1 MLSPRNPNHKGW
13 ISTETLNKIEETKD
27 KKVAAEQELQKL
39 LKAQEEYKEVNRSV
53 KRSLK
58 ADKHNYLESL
68 TAEAEEAAY
77 HGNMR
82 DLYATIKNLLGKNS
96 KPERPVKDKD
106 GQSISDLEG
115 QKRRWVEHF
124 EELHNRP
131 APLGPSRHTAS
142 KQRFT
147 H

>member
-39 LKAQEEYKEVNRSV
+39 LKAQEEYKGVNRSV

-68 TAEAEEAAY
+68 AAEAEEAAY

-82 DLYATIKNLLGKNS
+82 DLYATIKNLLGK
-96 KPERPVKDKD
+96 KQQARET
-106 GQSISDLEG
+106 G
-115 QKRRWVEHF
+115 KRQGW
-124 EELHNRP
+124 
-131 APLGPSRHTAS
+131 AIDI
-142 KQRFT
+142 
-147 H
+147 